1 LASLCIS
8 IKVAQVQQIEL
19 FPFEEL
25 SPAERK
31 DLLGQIRNAYWSLRN
46 LRGGRFGQAARR
58 RHYRFVASQKKRLQL
73 AGVSKREILD
83 FLACCRGQ
91 RPCKKCLHCTPQLS

>member
-1 LASLCIS
+1 M
-8 IKVAQVQQIEL
+8 AQVQQIEL

-25 SPAERK
+25 TSAERK
-31 DLLGQIRNAYWSLRN
+31 DLLLRIRNAYWNLRN

-83 FLACCRGQ
+83 FLACCRAGCQ
-91 RPCKKCLHCTPQLS
+91 RPTKPCLECATHTFDFT

>member
-1 LASLCIS
+1 M
-8 IKVAQVQQIEL
+8 QQIEL
-19 FPFEEL
+19 FPFDEL
-25 SPAERK
+25 TTAERK
-31 DLLGQIRNAYWSLRN
+31 DLLQRIRNAYWSLRN

-73 AGVSKREILD
+73 AGVSRREILD

-91 RPCKKCLHCTPQLS
+91 RLCQK

>member
-1 LASLCIS
+1 MVHL
-8 IKVAQVQQIEL
+8 QQIEL

-46 LRGGRFGQAARR
+46 LRGGRFGRQ
-58 RHYRFVASQKKRLQL
+58 HGVPIRLPN
-73 AGVSKREILD
+73 AEVHRMRESLYEAILHNINYTN
-83 FLACCRGQ
+83 L
-91 RPCKKCLHCTPQLS
+91 